1 MEDVAREAGVSHQ
14 TVSRVLSGHPNV
26 RESTRERVR
35 EAIALLGYRPN
46 SAARALVTRRSR
58 TLGVVAANTTLYGPA
73 STLAGLEHAARR
85 SGYLVA
91 AVSLDQLSETALKQ
105 ALDHLAAWGVEGVVV
120 MTPHQGAVAALA
132 RMTHPFPVV
141 TVEGG
146 HDLDLPGVALDQYT
160 GARMVTEHLLSLGHA
175 SVWHVAGPRQ
185 WIEAEGR
192 FQGWRSALEDA
203 GVHAPEHLNGDWSA
217 ASGYRAGKLLA
228 AAHRGLEQGS
238 RPTAVFVANDHMA
251 LGVLRALGEADLRVP
266 EDIAVAGFD
275 DLPEAEY
282 FSPPLSTVRQ
292 DFTAIGQAGI
302 DLLLQRI
309 EDPAAPTRHVTI
321 TPELIVRHS
330 TGGPRAS

>member
-1 MEDVAREAGVSHQ
+1 MEDVARQAGVSHQ
-14 TVSRVLSGHPNV
+14 TVSRVLSDHPNV

-85 SGYLVA
+85 AGYLVA
-91 AVSLDQLSETALKQ
+91 TVSLDELGEHALKQ

-132 RMTHPFPVV
+132 RMSQPFPVV

-146 HDLDLPGVALDQYT
+146 HDLDVPGVALDQFA
-160 GARMVTEHLLSLGHA
+160 GARLVTEHLLALGHT

-192 FQGWRSALEDA
+192 FQGWLAALEAA
-203 GVHAPEHLNGDWSA
+203 GLRAPEHLSGDWSA
-217 ASGYRAGKLLA
+217 ASGYRAGKMLA
-228 AAHRGLEQGS
+228 AAYRGLDDDA

-251 LGVLRALGEADLRVP
+251 LGVLRALREDGLRVP
-266 EDIAVAGFD
+266 DDLAVAGFD
-275 DLPEAEY
+275 DLPEAAY
-282 FSPPLSTVRQ
+282 FTPPLSTVRQ

-302 DLLLQRI
+302 DLLLRCV
-309 EDPAAPTRHVTI
+309 EDPGAPVRQVVVA
-321 TPELIVRHS
+321 PELVVRQS
-330 TGGPRAS
+330 TGAGPER